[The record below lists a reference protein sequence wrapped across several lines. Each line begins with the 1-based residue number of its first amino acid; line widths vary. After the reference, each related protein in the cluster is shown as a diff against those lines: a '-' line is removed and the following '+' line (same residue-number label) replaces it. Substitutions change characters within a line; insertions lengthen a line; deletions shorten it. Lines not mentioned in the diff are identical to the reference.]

1 MKKSN
6 NSGCVPALSYRRD
19 GEKGISMSKAT
30 QIGWY
35 NLKED
40 RIFRNTYEC
49 AAWYEDVLVKA
60 GKYPV
65 VVYDF
70 RVLTHDNPDFNSRI
84 EGHIGTVSVH
94 MSGTIVSDE
103 FGARFY
109 GVPVGD
115 YDNTKNAG
123 KPSRYSVMA
132 YMYSVADSVLND
144 AESPFEL
151 FPEYEAR
158 AIHGE
163 LDGKPFTTHAIYK
176 KNFIGTEVVL

>member
-1 MKKSN
+1 M
-6 NSGCVPALSYRRD
+6 LTYRHN

-49 AAWYEDVLVKA
+49 AAWYEDVLVRC

-70 RVLTHDNPDFNSRI
+70 RVLKHDNPDFNRRI
-84 EGHIGTVSVH
+84 EGHIGTVSIH
-94 MSGTIVSDE
+94 MMGTIVSDE

-123 KPSRYSVMA
+123 KPSSHSMMV
-132 YMYSVADSVLND
+132 YMYSVSDSILND
-144 AESPFEL
+144 TESPFEL

-163 LDGKPFTTHAIYK
+163 RDGEPFTTYAIYK
-176 KNFIGTEVVL
+176 KNFIGTEVML

>member
-1 MKKSN
+1 MGHLIPN
-6 NSGCVPALSYRRD
+6 RIHNTPNRGLLAYRRN
-19 GEKGISMSKAT
+19 GEKGIAMSKTT

-40 RIFRNTYEC
+40 RVFRNTYEC
-49 AAWYEDVLVKA
+49 AAWYQDVLVKA

-65 VVYDF
+65 IVYDF
-70 RVLTHDNPDFNSRI
+70 RVLKHDNPDFNNRI
-84 EGHIGTVSVH
+84 EGHISGTYTC
-94 MSGTIVSDE
+94 MTGTIVSDE
-103 FGARFY
+103 FGARFC

-123 KPSRYSVMA
+123 KPSTHNMMM

-144 AESPFEL
+144 TESPWEL

-158 AIHGE
+158 AIHG
-163 LDGKPFTTHAIYK
+163 DRKS
-176 KNFIGTEVVL
+176 VV